1 MKYEPLKFKFLP
13 EEKIFCSFQIK
24 RSEDQYDQY
33 NFTTVDKPAPA
44 LLNHVM
50 LFRKHVLSLCELPET
65 EDEIRKLGIKSF
77 SFSWSGEK
85 HIMGCTVS
93 ATRILSG
100 SNSPLVLNTP
110 FKIEDFHA
118 DNGDA
123 KQLLPRNM
131 VNDIYELML
140 HINSFI
146 DGERE
151 QLDLFS
157 ELIAMRKKA
166 G

>member
-13 EEKIFCSFQIK
+13 EDKIFCTFQIK
-24 RSEDQYDQY
+24 RSEDEYDQY
-33 NFTTVDKPAPA
+33 NFTTVDKPAPG
-44 LLNHVM
+44 LLNQSL
-50 LFRKHVLSLCELPET
+50 LFRKYVLNLCELPES
-65 EDEIRKLGIKSF
+65 EEEIHKLEIKSF

-85 HIMGCTVS
+85 HIMGCTIS
-93 ATRILSG
+93 ASRKLSG
-100 SNSPLVLNTP
+100 SNSPLILNTP
-110 FKIEDFHA
+110 HKIEDFHA
-118 DNGDA
+118 DNGDT